1 VAPIP
6 SSFVSSTI
14 IVAPSADSRDGSNVS
29 RVLISVV
36 VPTRD
41 RPLALAR
48 CATALAAQD
57 AAELEVVVV
66 DDGSRDRRAVAAA
79 LEPLPQ
85 ARVVR
90 SPGRGPATARNLG
103 AGAARGEVVCFTDDD
118 CEPRPDWARVL
129 AFAAARAAGGVA
141 AGLTRAPDG
150 SGHAVVASQ
159 TITNHLQLASLRPDG
174 TLGFAPTSNLA
185 CRPAVLAELPFDSG
199 FPDAAGE
206 DRDWWARALAR
217 GIAAAY
223 EPRAVVVH
231 RQHLSLPAFVR
242 QQHRYG
248 RGAVR
253 FRRRDGG
260 DRAHGDLGFYAGLLR
275 AGFGRGP
282 AVGGLVALAQAATA
296 AGVMRERLRPA

>member
-1 VAPIP
+1 M
-6 SSFVSSTI
+6 
-14 IVAPSADSRDGSNVS
+14 VAPSADSRGAPNVHP
-29 RVLISVV
+29 VLISVV

-41 RPLALAR
+41 RAAALAR

-57 AAELEVVVV
+57 APELDVVVV

-79 LEPLPQ
+79 VESLPD

-103 AGAARGEVVCFTDDD
+103 AGAARGELVCFTDDD

-129 AFAAARAAGGVA
+129 AAAAAQAEGGVA
-141 AGLTRAPDG
+141 AGLTRPPGEAGP
-150 SGHAVVASQ
+150 AVVASQ
-159 TITNHLQLASLRPDG
+159 TITNHLQLASLRADG
-174 TLGFAPTSNLA
+174 TLGFAPSSNFA

-206 DRDWWARALAR
+206 DRDWWARALAH

-231 RQHLSLPAFVR
+231 RQDLSLRAFVR

-253 FRRRDGG
+253 FRRRGGG

-275 AGFGRGP
+275 AGFGEGP
-282 AVGGLVALAQAATA
+282 AVGGLVAVAQAATA